1 MEADRHQSPA
11 PKPAGTVFEEH
22 YDRLVRIAYLV
33 GPRIRCGTTGL
44 ARAHRMV
51 QRCLPLR
58 SRATLTYRDLVARVV
73 RRAARP
79 RRWTLPA
86 LVPWARPTPLPGD
99 RGHRIMAIV
108 LGAAPAPVR
117 AAYVLLNVE
126 RMPAREVVLTLHAAG
141 WGAGVAHVAAAT
153 ALRQR
158 LVDEYGLDVAQQR
171 ALLAEGP
178 TDPTLARLRAPRPDS
193 LRALRIARWGGVAV
207 ATAVAATLVAAP
219 LLIAP
224 AEGRSTTEAV
234 GAWVTPEPTPPAVRR
249 VAERAWTK
257 TSEPTLA
264 SWPTRGSLA
273 GDHRLVGQAVTA
285 WQHLTRHA
293 HDTQPAAIGRTLTTA
308 SRRYTP
314 IHGGGLSIS
323 VIGGAAA
330 QPPVGAPHLLY
341 AGDIDGASV
350 AVLADSTRIATY
362 AVTSHGRTLVIAPAP
377 PRGADRASVLRIS
390 LGPDRARYLVAP
402 WVSQVEVR
410 SLDGRAWRP
419 LAVSGGLTAPVPVP
433 TPGDCWAG
441 PLLRIRSPEV
451 DDGSPFLLADL
462 GATALVDL
470 RYLPSTLDPAA
481 AGPRLPGSVGLTVW
495 NHLRCLIGSLH
506 SSAPESITAWQ
517 VWSGTLPGGI
527 GQSQVVCLR
536 AELPADRSRV
546 FAVMTRAGSDA
557 ATTVAA
563 ATDSHLC
570 SRRAPAVVIAWWWR
584 SAQGHWHHIAVGSG
598 AVRSV
603 QATVAGQIHYGL
615 GYLVSGPYSARPSGP
630 VAIQAT
636 DWAGKTVP
644 VLR

>member
-33 GPRIRCGTTGL
+33 GPRIRCGTTGR

-219 LLIAP
+219 LLIAL

-234 GAWVTPEPTPPAVRR
+234 GAWVTPEPTPPGRPPGRGAGVDEDQRADTRQFANPRIPGRR
-249 VAERAWTK
+249 PPPRRA
-257 TSEPTLA
+257 
-264 SWPTRGSLA
+264 G
-273 GDHRLVGQAVTA
+273 GD
-285 WQHLTRHA
+285 
-293 HDTQPAAIGRTLTTA
+293 
-308 SRRYTP
+308 
-314 IHGGGLSIS
+314 GLSTS
-323 VIGGAAA
+323 PATPTTPSPRPSAARSPPPRADTPRSTAAA
-330 QPPVGAPHLLY
+330 SP
-341 AGDIDGASV
+341 
-350 AVLADSTRIATY
+350 
-362 AVTSHGRTLVIAPAP
+362 
-377 PRGADRASVLRIS
+377 
-390 LGPDRARYLVAP
+390 
-402 WVSQVEVR
+402 SQ
-410 SLDGRAWRP
+410 
-419 LAVSGGLTAPVPVP
+419 
-433 TPGDCWAG
+433 
-441 PLLRIRSPEV
+441 
-451 DDGSPFLLADL
+451 
-462 GATALVDL
+462 
-470 RYLPSTLDPAA
+470 
-481 AGPRLPGSVGLTVW
+481 
-495 NHLRCLIGSLH
+495 
-506 SSAPESITAWQ
+506 
-517 VWSGTLPGGI
+517 
-527 GQSQVVCLR
+527 
-536 AELPADRSRV
+536 
-546 FAVMTRAGSDA
+546 
-557 ATTVAA
+557 
-563 ATDSHLC
+563 
-570 SRRAPAVVIAWWWR
+570 
-584 SAQGHWHHIAVGSG
+584 
-598 AVRSV
+598 
-603 QATVAGQIHYGL
+603 
-615 GYLVSGPYSARPSGP
+615 
-630 VAIQAT
+630 
-636 DWAGKTVP
+636 
-644 VLR
+644 